1 MKKEINVYFHV
12 CLINDGLLIAIELLH
27 SLHMSNLLYKS
38 KSINIGIKYKSKD
51 ELETFK
57 RIVYSHNISGNINI
71 LYEEDNDL
79 NNKQELSTAI
89 YFKNYAESLKNSDEY
104 ICYIHTKGLSHINT
118 PYENPI
124 RFWRYYMEHFMIN
137 NWKNCVSIL
146 DDGFESCGTYGYD
159 MKYMHDYLIFTLN
172 KKIFLNN
179 DNNNN
184 MKYYPGTFYWMN
196 TSLIKRI
203 PIKYFYNDTEYDRW
217 SIEALPGLIEHQQ
230 HIFSSPNP
238 HDMYLYRTVIHPF
251 QYNYQ

>member
-1 MKKEINVYFHV
+1 MKKEMNVYFHV

-38 KSINIGIKYKSKD
+38 KSVNIGIKYKSKD

-57 RIVYSHNISGNINI
+57 RILYSHNISGNINI

-89 YFKNYAESLKNSDEY
+89 YFKNYADSLKNSDEY

-118 PYENPI
+118 FHENPT
-124 RFWRYYMEHFMIN
+124 RFWRYYIEYFMIN
-137 NWKNCVSIL
+137 KWKDCVSVL
-146 DDGFESCGTYGYD
+146 DGGFESCGTYGYD
-159 MKYMHDYLIFTLN
+159 MQCMRNHLIFYY
-172 KKIFLNN
+172 KEIFL
-179 DNNNN
+179 DNTNN

-203 PIKYFYNDTEYDRW
+203 PIKYFYNDTEYHKW
-217 SIEALPGLIEHQQ
+217 SIEALPGLIEHKQY
-230 HIFSSPNP
+230 IFSSPNP
-238 HDMYLYRTVIHPF
+238 HDMNLYNTVLHPL
-251 QYNYQ
+251 QYNHL